1 MNKIEFGDC
10 REIMKRWID
19 EGVKI
24 QTCITSPPYYGL
36 RDYGTATWEGG
47 DINCDHKNA
56 KMKSRYDYPMQEG
69 SRHAKIAET
78 TKGTDGARWHDE
90 CPDCGA
96 IKIDNQI
103 GLEQSVDDYVNNMV
117 EVFRLVKDILS
128 DDGTLWLNLGDT
140 YSDTRW
146 SSGGGQIMNKN
157 KDEHRS
163 LQHQK
168 NTGLPSKN
176 LIGIPWKVAFALQA
190 DGWILRQDIIWQKP
204 NPMPESVRDRCTKSH
219 EYIFLLSKSPQYYF
233 DHVAIKEQ
241 GVTPAGTKGAKG
253 SVERQNQFGVN
264 ARPPEYKIYDGMRN
278 KRDVWSVN
286 VRPYKGAHFA
296 TYPTALIEPCI
307 LAGSPEKICLEC
319 NTPYKRQTKIERNL
333 TLEEVEQIRNNIIET
348 NKEKKPYAIIDK
360 EFRNQVIEYRNL
372 PNHDELRE
380 YLQSNRNLVGLTI
393 DQIETAFGTQAPH
406 HWFEK
411 GGSYPDKEDWLQIKQ
426 MLLLDDKYDKEMT
439 EIFYKSG
446 LKCDNKYLDEGLVKQ
461 CKCDTNETKA
471 GIVFDPFMGSGTTAQ
486 VALQHGRQYLGC
498 ELNKE
503 YEKLQQER
511 INNG

>member
-36 RDYGTATWEGG
+36 RDYGV
-47 DINCDHKNA
+47 
-56 KMKSRYDYPMQEG
+56 
-69 SRHAKIAET
+69 
-78 TKGTDGARWHDE
+78 DG
-90 CPDCGA
+90 
-96 IKIDNQI
+96 QV
-103 GLEQSVDDYVNNMV
+103 GLEKSVDDYVNNMV
-117 EVFRLVKDILS
+117 EVFNHVKELLT

-163 LQHQK
+163 LQHEK

-233 DHVAIKEQ
+233 DHVAIKEPS
-241 GVTPAGTKGAKG
+241 VNPESYKGRRKR
-253 SVERQNQFGVN
+253 SSMTEQSEIIMDKFGATRSGFKN
-264 ARPPEYKIYDGMRN
+264 IEEGKTYPTRN
-278 KRDVWSVN
+278 KRDVWKVN

-307 LAGSPEKICLEC
+307 LAGTS
-319 NTPYKRQTKIERNL
+319 
-333 TLEEVEQIRNNIIET
+333 
-348 NKEKKPYAIIDK
+348 
-360 EFRNQVIEYRNL
+360 
-372 PNHDELRE
+372 
-380 YLQSNRNLVGLTI
+380 
-393 DQIETAFGTQAPH
+393 
-406 HWFEK
+406 EK
-411 GGSYPDKEDWLQIKQ
+411 GHCPVCNARWKRMKIDTGERHDVEVYTGKAIKDYEHAKAQNPSDTKRRVLESMSKIYKYEWIPTCECKLEPVPD
-426 MLLLDDKYDKEMT
+426 
-439 EIFYKSG
+439 
-446 LKCDNKYLDEGLVKQ
+446 
-461 CKCDTNETKA
+461 
-471 GIVFDPFMGSGTTAQ
+471 IVFDPFMGSGTTAQ

-511 INNG
+511 ISNG

>member
-36 RDYGTATWEGG
+36 RDYGV
-47 DINCDHKNA
+47 
-56 KMKSRYDYPMQEG
+56 
-69 SRHAKIAET
+69 
-78 TKGTDGARWHDE
+78 DG
-90 CPDCGA
+90 
-96 IKIDNQI
+96 QV
-103 GLEQSVDDYVNNMV
+103 GLEKSVDDYVNNMV
-117 EVFRLVKDILS
+117 EVFNHVKELLT

-163 LQHQK
+163 LQHEK

-233 DHVAIKEQ
+233 DHVAIKEPS
-241 GVTPAGTKGAKG
+241 VNPESYKGRRKR
-253 SVERQNQFGVN
+253 SSMTEQSEIIMDKFGATRSGFKN
-264 ARPPEYKIYDGMRN
+264 IEEGKTYPTRN
-278 KRDVWSVN
+278 KRDVWKVN
-286 VRPYKGAHFA
+286 VKPYKGAHFA

-307 LAGSPEKICLEC
+307 LAGTS
-319 NTPYKRQTKIERNL
+319 
-333 TLEEVEQIRNNIIET
+333 
-348 NKEKKPYAIIDK
+348 
-360 EFRNQVIEYRNL
+360 
-372 PNHDELRE
+372 
-380 YLQSNRNLVGLTI
+380 
-393 DQIETAFGTQAPH
+393 
-406 HWFEK
+406 EK
-411 GGSYPDKEDWLQIKQ
+411 GHCPVCNARWKRMEIDTGERHDVEVYTGKAVKDYENAKVQNPSDTKRRVLESMSKIYKYEWIPTCECKLEPV
-426 MLLLDDKYDKEMT
+426 LD
-439 EIFYKSG
+439 
-446 LKCDNKYLDEGLVKQ
+446 
-461 CKCDTNETKA
+461 
-471 GIVFDPFMGSGTTAQ
+471 IVFDPFMGSGTTAQ

>member
-10 REIMKRWID
+10 REIMSRWKN
-19 EGVKI
+19 EGIKV
-24 QTCITSPPYYGL
+24 QTCVTSPPYFGL
-36 RDYGTATWEGG
+36 RDYG
-47 DINCDHKNA
+47 H
-56 KMKSRYDYPMQEG
+56 
-69 SRHAKIAET
+69 
-78 TKGTDGARWHDE
+78 DG
-90 CPDCGA
+90 
-96 IKIDNQI
+96 QI
-103 GLEQSVDDYVNNMV
+103 GLEKTVDEYVANMV
-117 EVFRLVKDILS
+117 NVFAHVWDILS
-128 DDGTLWLNLGDT
+128 DDGTVWLNLGDSYYNYRPGT
-140 YSDTRW
+140 GEYAKQTISKSRQDLPMQCAKR
-146 SSGGGQIMNKN
+146 SLKMEGLKN
-157 KDEHRS
+157 KD
-163 LQHQK
+163 
-168 NTGLPSKN
+168 
-176 LIGIPWKVAFALQA
+176 LIGIPWRVAFALQEF
-190 DGWILRQDIIWQKP
+190 GWYLRQDIIWHKP
-204 NPMPESVRDRCTKSH
+204 NPMPESVTDRCTKSH
-219 EYIFLLSKSPQYYF
+219 EYIFLLSKSDKYFF

-307 LAGSPEKICLEC
+307 KAGSPEKICVKC

-380 YLQSNRNLVGLTI
+380 YLQFNRHLVELTI
-393 DQIETAFGTQAPH
+393 DEIETAFGTQAPH

-411 GGSYPDKEDWLQIKQ
+411 GGSYPDKEDWIKLKQ
-426 MLLLDDKYDKEMT
+426 MLLLDDKYDTQMT

-446 LKCDNKYLDEGLVKQ
+446 LKCDNNYLDEGLVKQ
-461 CKCDTNETKA
+461 CKCDTNETKS

-486 VALQHGRQYLGC
+486 VAKQLGRQYLGC
-498 ELNKE
+498 ELNPE

>member
-36 RDYGTATWEGG
+36 RDYGV
-47 DINCDHKNA
+47 
-56 KMKSRYDYPMQEG
+56 
-69 SRHAKIAET
+69 
-78 TKGTDGARWHDE
+78 DG
-90 CPDCGA
+90 
-96 IKIDNQI
+96 QV
-103 GLEQSVDDYVNNMV
+103 GLEKSVDDYVNNMV
-117 EVFRLVKDILS
+117 EVFNHVKELLT

-163 LQHQK
+163 LQHEK

-233 DHVAIKEQ
+233 DHVAIKEPS
-241 GVTPAGTKGAKG
+241 VNPESYKGRRKR
-253 SVERQNQFGVN
+253 SSMTEQSEIIMDKFGATRSGFKN
-264 ARPPEYKIYDGMRN
+264 IEEGKTYPTRN
-278 KRDVWSVN
+278 KRDVWKVN

-307 LAGSPEKICLEC
+307 LAGTS
-319 NTPYKRQTKIERNL
+319 
-333 TLEEVEQIRNNIIET
+333 
-348 NKEKKPYAIIDK
+348 
-360 EFRNQVIEYRNL
+360 
-372 PNHDELRE
+372 
-380 YLQSNRNLVGLTI
+380 
-393 DQIETAFGTQAPH
+393 
-406 HWFEK
+406 EK
-411 GGSYPDKEDWLQIKQ
+411 GHCPVCNARWKRMKIDTGERHDVEVYTGKAIKDYEHAKAQNPSDTKRRVLESMSKIYKYEWIPTCECRLEPVPD
-426 MLLLDDKYDKEMT
+426 
-439 EIFYKSG
+439 
-446 LKCDNKYLDEGLVKQ
+446 
-461 CKCDTNETKA
+461 
-471 GIVFDPFMGSGTTAQ
+471 IVFDPFMGSGTTAQ

-511 INNG
+511 IGNG

>member
-36 RDYGTATWEGG
+36 RDYGV
-47 DINCDHKNA
+47 
-56 KMKSRYDYPMQEG
+56 
-69 SRHAKIAET
+69 
-78 TKGTDGARWHDE
+78 DG
-90 CPDCGA
+90 
-96 IKIDNQI
+96 QV
-103 GLEQSVDDYVNNMV
+103 GLEKSVDDYVNNMV
-117 EVFRLVKDILS
+117 EVFNHVKELLT

-163 LQHQK
+163 LQHEK

-233 DHVAIKEQ
+233 DHVAIKEPS
-241 GVTPAGTKGAKG
+241 VNPESYKGRRKR
-253 SVERQNQFGVN
+253 SSMTEQSEIIMDKFGATRSGFKN
-264 ARPPEYKIYDGMRN
+264 IEEGKTYPTRN
-278 KRDVWSVN
+278 KRDVWKVN

-296 TYPTALIEPCI
+296 TYPTARIEPCI
-307 LAGSPEKICLEC
+307 LAGTS
-319 NTPYKRQTKIERNL
+319 
-333 TLEEVEQIRNNIIET
+333 
-348 NKEKKPYAIIDK
+348 
-360 EFRNQVIEYRNL
+360 
-372 PNHDELRE
+372 
-380 YLQSNRNLVGLTI
+380 
-393 DQIETAFGTQAPH
+393 
-406 HWFEK
+406 EK
-411 GGSYPDKEDWLQIKQ
+411 GHCPVCNARWKRMEIDTGERHDVEVYTGKAVKDYEHAKAQNPSDTKRRVLESMSKIYKYEWIPTCECKLEPV
-426 MLLLDDKYDKEMT
+426 LD
-439 EIFYKSG
+439 
-446 LKCDNKYLDEGLVKQ
+446 
-461 CKCDTNETKA
+461 
-471 GIVFDPFMGSGTTAQ
+471 IVFDPFMGSGTTAQ

-511 INNG
+511 IANG

>member
-47 DINCDHKNA
+47 DVNCDHKEYLGGHGEASKLQTKN
-56 KMKSRYDYPMQEG
+56 
-69 SRHAKIAET
+69 
-78 TKGTDGARWHDE
+78 KGTQQYNYRDI
-90 CPDCGA
+90 CKKCGA
-96 IKIDNQI
+96 KRIDNQI
-103 GLEQSVDDYVNNMV
+103 GLEQTPKEYIENMV
-117 EVFRLVKDILS
+117 DVFNHVKELLS
-128 DDGTLWLNLGDT
+128 DDGTLWVNIGDS
-140 YSDTRW
+140 Y
-146 SSGGGQIMNKN
+146 SSGGRTSTTNQSLRGNTEYGVTRPPVIQGIKP
-157 KDEHRS
+157 KD
-163 LQHQK
+163 
-168 NTGLPSKN
+168 
-176 LIGIPWKVAFALQA
+176 LIGIPWMLAFALREA
-190 DGWILRQDIIWQKP
+190 GWYLRQDIIWHKP
-204 NPMPESVRDRCTKSH
+204 NPMPESVTDRCTKSH

-233 DHVAIKEQ
+233 DHLAIKEQ

-278 KRDVWSVN
+278 KRDVWTVN

-307 LAGSPEKICLEC
+307 LAGSPEKICVKC

-380 YLQSNRNLVGLTI
+380 YLQSNRNLIGLTI
-393 DQIETAFGTQAPH
+393 DEIETAFGTQAPH

-411 GGSYPDKEDWLQIKQ
+411 GGSYPDKEDWIKLKQ
-426 MLLLDDKYDKEMT
+426 MLLLDDKYDKQMT

-446 LKCDNKYLDEGLVKQ
+446 LKCDNNYLDEGLVKQ
-461 CKCDTNETKA
+461 CKCDTNETKS

-486 VALQHGRQYLGC
+486 VAKQLGRQYLGC

-511 INNG
+511 IGNG

>member
-10 REIMKRWID
+10 REIMKRWKD
-19 EGVKI
+19 AGVKI
-24 QTCITSPPYYGL
+24 QTCVTSPPYYGL
-36 RDYGTATWEGG
+36 RDYGVEG
-47 DINCDHKNA
+47 
-56 KMKSRYDYPMQEG
+56 
-69 SRHAKIAET
+69 
-78 TKGTDGARWHDE
+78 
-90 CPDCGA
+90 
-96 IKIDNQI
+96 QI
-103 GLEQSVDDYVNNMV
+103 GLEQTPKEYIENMV
-117 EVFRLVKDILS
+117 DVFNHVKELLA
-128 DDGTLWLNLGDT
+128 DDGTLWVNIGDSYART
-140 YSDTRW
+140 GGD
-146 SSGGGQIMNKN
+146 SSQKGRHWDGRKN
-157 KDEHRS
+157 NP
-163 LQHQK
+163 
-168 NTGLPSKN
+168 NTGHNRYASDMGLKAKD
-176 LIGIPWKVAFALQA
+176 LIGIPWMLAFALREA
-190 DGWILRQDIIWQKP
+190 GWYLRQDIIWHKP
-204 NPMPESVRDRCTKSH
+204 NPMPESVTDRCTKSH

-233 DHVAIKEQ
+233 DHVAIKEPS
-241 GVTPAGTKGAKG
+241 VNPESYKGRRKR
-253 SVERQNQFGVN
+253 SSMTEQSEIIMDKFGATRSGFKN
-264 ARPPEYKIYDGMRN
+264 IEEGKTYPTRN
-278 KRDVWSVN
+278 KRDVWTVN

-307 LAGSPEKICLEC
+307 LAGSPEKICVKC

-380 YLQSNRNLVGLTI
+380 YLQSNRNLIGLTI
-393 DQIETAFGTQAPH
+393 DEIETAFGTQAPH

-411 GGSYPDKEDWLQIKQ
+411 GGSYPDKEDWIKLKQ
-426 MLLLDDKYDKEMT
+426 MLLLDDKYDKQMT

-446 LKCDNKYLDEGLVKQ
+446 LKCDNNYLDEGLVKQ
-461 CKCDTNETKA
+461 CKCDTNETKS

-486 VALQHGRQYLGC
+486 VAKQLGRQYLGC

>member
-36 RDYGTATWEGG
+36 RDYGV
-47 DINCDHKNA
+47 
-56 KMKSRYDYPMQEG
+56 
-69 SRHAKIAET
+69 
-78 TKGTDGARWHDE
+78 DG
-90 CPDCGA
+90 
-96 IKIDNQI
+96 QV
-103 GLEQSVDDYVNNMV
+103 GLEKSVDDYVNNMV
-117 EVFRLVKDILS
+117 EVFNHVKELLA

-163 LQHQK
+163 LQHEK

-233 DHVAIKEQ
+233 DHVAIKEPS
-241 GVTPAGTKGAKG
+241 VNPESYKGRRKR
-253 SVERQNQFGVN
+253 SSMTEQSEIIMDKFGATRSGFKN
-264 ARPPEYKIYDGMRN
+264 IEEGKTYPTRN
-278 KRDVWSVN
+278 KRDVWTVN

-307 LAGSPEKICLEC
+307 LAGSRK
-319 NTPYKRQTKIERNL
+319 N
-333 TLEEVEQIRNNIIET
+333 
-348 NKEKKPYAIIDK
+348 D
-360 EFRNQVIEYRNL
+360 
-372 PNHDELRE
+372 
-380 YLQSNRNLVGLTI
+380 
-393 DQIETAFGTQAPH
+393 
-406 HWFEK
+406 
-411 GGSYPDKEDWLQIKQ
+411 
-426 MLLLDDKYDKEMT
+426 
-439 EIFYKSG
+439 
-446 LKCDNKYLDEGLVKQ
+446 
-461 CKCDTNETKA
+461 
-471 GIVFDPFMGSGTTAQ
+471 IVFDPFMGSGTTAQ

-511 INNG
+511 IHHGQGQLC